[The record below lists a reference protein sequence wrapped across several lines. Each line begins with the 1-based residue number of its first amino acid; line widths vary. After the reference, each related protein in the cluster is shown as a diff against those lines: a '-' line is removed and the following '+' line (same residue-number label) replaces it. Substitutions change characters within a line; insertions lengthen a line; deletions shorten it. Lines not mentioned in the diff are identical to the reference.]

1 MIIEEW
7 DNTELEKNQ
16 ILKII
21 QKVFPNSEF
30 ATSEYFDWQYR
41 DGPHGPAKIL
51 LAKDDDENI
60 IGVESILP
68 MKLIIDGK
76 DVVSSLSCNSIVD
89 PNFRNQGI
97 FSKLVSNIL
106 ELVKA
111 NEISSIYGI
120 PNTKSCKIFLKSGFT
135 QICELPL
142 LVKPL
147 KLSNYFPSP
156 VKQIIKPFEIF
167 WKIKKGVTDIQ
178 LFKGEINSDFEKI
191 VDDLAKRIS
200 VLQKRDSKY
209 LEWRYNNHPSRKYE
223 IHILKEKTELKGYI
237 ITRIANINEKKVGII
252 LDFVYDSK
260 IKNKEGPKGLEDKRK
275 GNSGRKH
282 LLSRKQQEKLLAKLQ
297 KEPPDGGIWTGP
309 KVASWVEDQIGSHV
323 SNVTGWQYLR
333 MLGFT
338 LQVPRLAHSAA
349 ATPAER
355 TVWKKNWKSQS

>member
-7 DNTELEKNQ
+7 ENTELEKNQ

-41 DGPHGPAKIL
+41 DGPYGPVKIL

-60 IGVESILP
+60 IGIEPILP

-76 DVVSSLSCNSIVD
+76 GVVSSLSCNSIVD

-111 NEISSIYGI
+111 SEISSIYGI
-120 PNTKSCKIFLKSGFT
+120 PNTKSRKIFIKNGFT

-142 LVKPL
+142 LVRPL

-167 WKIKKGVTDIQ
+167 WKIKKGETDIQ

-191 VDDLAKRIS
+191 VDDLSKRIS
-200 VLQKRDSKY
+200 ILQKRDRKF

-237 ITRIANINEKKVGII
+237 ITRIANINKKKVGII

-260 IKNKEGPKGLEDKRK
+260 IENKEGPKDLVRKVLEKFWKEDIALSIATCDNNSQENQILHQVGFKISPK
-275 GNSGRKH
+275 FLKPEPLYFIVGGINSGNMK
-282 LLSRKQQEKLLAKLQ
+282 KL
-297 KEPPDGGIWTGP
+297 KEFKNWF
-309 KVASWVEDQIGSHV
+309 
-323 SNVTGWQYLR
+323 
-333 MLGFT
+333 FT
-338 LQVPRLAHSAA
+338 LGDYDVF
-349 ATPAER
+349 
-355 TVWKKNWKSQS
+355 